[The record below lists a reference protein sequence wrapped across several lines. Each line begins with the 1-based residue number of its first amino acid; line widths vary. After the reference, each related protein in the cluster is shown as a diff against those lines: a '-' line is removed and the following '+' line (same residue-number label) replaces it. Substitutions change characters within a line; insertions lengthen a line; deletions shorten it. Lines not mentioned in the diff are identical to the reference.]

1 MRNYFFTLIFISL
14 HGCSHAEDLD
24 VMKTA
29 LSSYCKGNDVYILQS
44 EAIEPPSRDQLSESL
59 IKDVG
64 EDLINALYNS
74 KNSPSIAEKMCSQ
87 VSVEKSLTIKKAL
100 EGKKEVKDIVF
111 EDEHW
116 AHFYHVFPGV
126 KGVIYISSVAYSS
139 NRKSAIIFLASACGP
154 LCGGSTFIVVSHKKQ
169 KWRHV
174 KSVQFSQS

>member
-1 MRNYFFTLIFISL
+1 MRFYFFILIFMSL
-14 HGCSHAEDLD
+14 HGFSHAEDLD

-44 EAIEPPSRDQLSESL
+44 EAIKPPPRDQLSESL

-64 EDLINALYNS
+64 EDLINALYAS
-74 KNSPSIAEKMCSQ
+74 KNSPLISEKICSQ
-87 VSVEKSLTIKKAL
+87 ISIEKSLTIEKAL
-100 EGKKEVKDIVF
+100 EGKMEVKDIVF

-116 AHFYHVFPGV
+116 EHFYHVFPGV

-139 NRKSAIIFLASACGP
+139 NRKSAIVFLASACGP